1 MNYSI
6 KIDLLKLKGAF
17 MRELQGSTATKKCVI
32 IPVDD
37 NDIFIGKRGCYLDIT
52 AIEMTNPQYGETH
65 LLKTDIPKA
74 KRDAMSEEERRAQP
88 ILGGLK
94 PIQPRQ
100 ETATNE
106 TAAGNGDNAKTESDG
121 ELPF

>member
-17 MRELQGSTATKKCVI
+17 MRDLQGSTATKKCVI
-32 IPVDD
+32 IPVED

-52 AIEMTNPQYGETH
+52 ALEMQNPQYGETH
-65 LLKTDIPKA
+65 FIKTDIPKA
-74 KRDAMSEEERRAQP
+74 KRDAMSDEERRAQP
-88 ILGGLK
+88 ILGGMK

-100 ETATNE
+100 QQTTTEVTSNQD
-106 TAAGNGDNAKTESDG
+106 GNTKTETSED
-121 ELPF
+121 LPF